1 MTDTGKVLLVDD
13 SQTARSAM
21 KAALKCTFSHFVE
34 ADDGLTAIKA
44 FVEEKPCFVI
54 TDIEMPSISGYK
66 LISTI
71 RAMEDGQN
79 VPIIMISGTKQSLKN
94 RLTGFNAGA
103 SDFIVKPYED
113 EELIARVKSLLRIH
127 RLMEELKVKNTLLE
141 KLAVT
146 DELTGL
152 NNRRHFFDAVKTQVS
167 AGLRPQC
174 KTACLLMD
182 IDHFKK
188 TNDTHGHAAGD
199 EILRKM
205 GRLLNSCKRDGEL
218 LARFGGEEFVICLFN
233 TDSESALLA
242 AERFRHLI
250 KSYDFSSPL
259 FPERQITVSIGV
271 SIYTQ
276 ALPVSIDDLI
286 KTADKA
292 MYQSKADGRDRVSI
306 YEESAPKAGA

>member
-21 KAALKCTFSHFVE
+21 KTALKGTFSHFVE

-44 FVEEKPCFVI
+44 FVEEKPCFII
-54 TDIEMPSISGYK
+54 TDIEMPSINGYK

-259 FPERQITVSIGV
+259 FPERQITVSVGV

-306 YEESAPKAGA
+306 YEEFAPKAGA